1 MNESLKSGIAVTES
15 KIKAAQPRS
24 TEDRIGSKS
33 KIGHK
38 NRNIDR

>member
-15 KIKAAQPRS
+15 KINAAQPRS
-24 TEDRIGSKS
+24 TEDHNGSKS